1 MNAYEILEPLLRG
14 GGPSALFPPLDGDG
28 ASVAVLGRD
37 LMIVLEAP
45 PEREDSAVFG
55 LSMPLLSLQG
65 ADDDVRLAFLWRL
78 AEASAPGALPPG
90 YVLYADREDDSV
102 SLGGQFSA
110 LGIGAGT
117 LETLAD
123 EFQRW
128 GQVLRAEL
136 AERLKALDSEAR
148 AGRPGRPDRFG
159 EAAAPAAAPADAM
172 LRV

>member
-1 MNAYEILEPLLRG
+1 MNAYEIIEPLLRD
-14 GGPSALFPPLDGDG
+14 GGPSALFPPLNGDG
-28 ASVAVLGRD
+28 SSVALLGHD
-37 LMIVLEAP
+37 LMIVLDAP
-45 PEREDSAVFG
+45 PEQEGSTTFG
-55 LSMPLLSLQG
+55 LSMPLLSLEG
-65 ADDDVRLAFLWRL
+65 ADDGVQKAFLWYL

-110 LGIGAGT
+110 AGLEAGT

-123 EFQRW
+123 EFQRY

-136 AERLKALDSEAR
+136 VERLQMFDAGAR
-148 AGRPGRPDRFG
+148 ADRPE
-159 EAAAPAAAPADAM
+159 EAEELGPLPMEQM